1 MVDLRNIHAEL
12 IDKEDALLLLVDI
25 QKSMLS
31 PCIDAEKIQ
40 RHASVLIDIAQILGL
55 PIIFT
60 EQNSL
65 KLGKFLPELTGKV
78 SDPLVLSK
86 LEFGCFEN
94 RAIHDAIEKSGRK
107 TIIICGIETHIC
119 IFQTGVQGLQ
129 LGYRIH
135 IVGDAVSSPAQ
146 SNRETSL
153 RRLERSGAVVSS
165 TEMVIFELLRRAG
178 TPEFRQMLPII
189 KALV

>member
-1 MVDLRNIHAEL
+1 MVDLKNIHAEL

-40 RHASVLIDIAQILGL
+40 RHAAVLIDIAQILGM

-60 EQNSL
+60 EQNAL
-65 KLGKFLPELTGKV
+65 KLGKFLPELTDKV
-78 SDPLVLSK
+78 SDPMVLSK

-107 TIIICGIETHIC
+107 TIIIGGIETHIC
-119 IFQTGVQGLQ
+119 IFQTGLQGLQ

-135 IVGDAVSSPAQ
+135 IIGDAVSSPSQ
-146 SNRETSL
+146 SNRETAL
-153 RRLERSGAVVSS
+153 RRLERSGAVLSS

-189 KALV
+189 KGLI